1 MTGRLT
7 RQPYQDDEWKT
18 IVAMISSN
26 DFKTGITIKIDSALY
41 QVVEFLHVKPGK
53 GAAFVRTKLKNVET
67 GQQLEKTFRAGEKVE
82 TAHLEKRE
90 MQYIFNDGTEYTFMD
105 TETFDQIAVP
115 KKSLGDGIQYLK
127 EEMRLY
133 MLFHETKIIG
143 IDLPPHV
150 ELIIVDTPPSEK
162 GNTAQGGTKPAIL
175 ETGAQVNV
183 PFFVEN
189 GTKIRV
195 DTRTNQYIDRV

>member
-1 MTGRLT
+1 
-7 RQPYQDDEWKT
+7 
-18 IVAMISSN
+18 
-26 DFKTGITIKIDSALY
+26 
-41 QVVEFLHVKPGK
+41 
-53 GAAFVRTKLKNVET
+53 
-67 GQQLEKTFRAGEKVE
+67 
-82 TAHLEKRE
+82 

-105 TETFDQIAVP
+105 TESFEQIAVP

-133 MLFHETKIIG
+133 MLFHDTKIIG